1 MRFDFDKEYEACR
14 LQGSLFEFIKFF
26 YPLLTGRQYLVSS
39 PICRESH
46 QTIICRSLV
55 KAFRLQLSSQ
65 RLMINVS
72 PGSGKSTFVSM
83 WVAWAISQYPD
94 SRFLYVSYSK
104 DLSSK
109 HTETIRRILQLPA
122 YKYLFDVEVRQDARG
137 KELFQTTA
145 GGMVAAV
152 GSSGTVTGLD
162 AGTPGVDRFSGCFI
176 AGTKVSMADGLFKD
190 INNIVENDFVLAYNH
205 SSNIIEPKKVLA
217 VTTLQRNNII
227 EVEFKSGIKVTCT
240 DNHRFYDGQS
250 YKPIQQFSIGDTVF
264 SQISSLA
271 SMQSLQ
277 KDISKTETRNC
288 SINTAWTKIHL
299 LLQKLQLRICAFKP
313 STSNIII
320 NKLSNLSEGIS
331 SIIASYKNMFCTMC
345 RYHAFSK
352 NARIWKFQLQRFSQR
367 LFSFVRKNET
377 FDKKSGRQL
386 LSNLYFEEKIACTPY
401 RSRQT
406 QQFTR
411 KSSNDV
417 SKLSHNTSQILPDT
431 ISSIKKVSDKTTT
444 VYDIQVEE
452 RHNFFANGIL
462 VHNSLIID
470 DPIKPDEA
478 LSEKI
483 RESVIANYRE
493 TLQQR
498 IRSEKVPI
506 VFIGQR
512 VHESD
517 LCDYLL
523 KGNDGYNWEKV
534 VIKSIDDAGNAMYPE
549 VNSLEMLLNKQKH
562 DPYVFYSQYQQE
574 PVSAGNSLFKTDWF
588 PILDE
593 EPTMLR
599 TFITADTAETSKSW
613 NDATVFSFW
622 GVYEIENFGRKTGEL
637 GIHWLDCVEMR
648 IEPKDLREAFIEFYA
663 NCTLHPVPPL
673 LAAIEKKSTGVT
685 LVSVLRDLRGVQIRE
700 IERTSA
706 SGSKAQR
713 FLEIQPYI
721 ASKRVSFTKNSRHI
735 DMCLAQATKVNAA
748 MSHRFDDIID
758 TLADAVK
765 IALIEKTLYNIN
777 KDDESRK
784 NMNTT
789 LTQGLRQKIRLGQ
802 IRYGGHS

>member
-26 YPLLTGRQYLVSS
+26 YPLLTGRQYLISS

-55 KAFRLQLSSQ
+55 RAFRLQIPSQ

-162 AGTPGVDRFSGCFI
+162 AGTPGVDRFSG
-176 AGTKVSMADGLFKD
+176 
-190 INNIVENDFVLAYNH
+190 
-205 SSNIIEPKKVLA
+205 
-217 VTTLQRNNII
+217 
-227 EVEFKSGIKVTCT
+227 
-240 DNHRFYDGQS
+240 
-250 YKPIQQFSIGDTVF
+250 
-264 SQISSLA
+264 
-271 SMQSLQ
+271 
-277 KDISKTETRNC
+277 
-288 SINTAWTKIHL
+288 
-299 LLQKLQLRICAFKP
+299 
-313 STSNIII
+313 
-320 NKLSNLSEGIS
+320 
-331 SIIASYKNMFCTMC
+331 
-345 RYHAFSK
+345 
-352 NARIWKFQLQRFSQR
+352 
-367 LFSFVRKNET
+367 
-377 FDKKSGRQL
+377 
-386 LSNLYFEEKIACTPY
+386 
-401 RSRQT
+401 
-406 QQFTR
+406 
-411 KSSNDV
+411 
-417 SKLSHNTSQILPDT
+417 
-431 ISSIKKVSDKTTT
+431 
-444 VYDIQVEE
+444 
-452 RHNFFANGIL
+452 
-462 VHNSLIID
+462 SLIID

-534 VIKSIDDAGNAMYPE
+534 VIKSIDDVGHAMYPE
-549 VNSLEMLLNKQKH
+549 ANSLEMLLNKQKH
-562 DPYVFYSQYQQE
+562 YPYVFYSQYQQE

-685 LVSVLRDLRGVQIRE
+685 FVSVLRDLRGVQIRE
-700 IERTSA
+700 IERTSS

-735 DMCLAQATKVNAA
+735 DMCLNQITKISANMAHRHDDMCFVRGTKISTTKGYVNIENITKAHKIITPFGIGNVIGCKKTGYYKTIKNIGLEGTPNHPIFHKNKFI
-748 MSHRFDDIID
+748 SLDTLTDVSNNSRFTLGELIKWKYLKLLFLMELNIDLWDRKDIILASMRTIKKENMLKDCMLQFGNFIAGKKYQKAISFIIKIIIILIITTKTWSVFHAYNILKTTKKIVCDGLKVLNVKSIFQKLEKKQKNGIEVRKEENGILKTLTTACLKKKKKNAKYVNQNMTEFHFQSIAQENVTILNTQDEPEKKEQVKEVFNLTVKHHGVYYANNILVSNCD

-765 IALIEKTLYNIN
+765 IALIEKTLYNIQ